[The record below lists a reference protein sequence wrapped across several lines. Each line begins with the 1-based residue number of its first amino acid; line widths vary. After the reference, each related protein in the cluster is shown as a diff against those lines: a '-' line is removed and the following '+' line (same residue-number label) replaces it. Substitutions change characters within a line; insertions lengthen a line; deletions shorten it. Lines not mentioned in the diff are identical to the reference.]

1 MTASV
6 AASKATEFLV
16 AFDCAFSIRRVFTG
30 KWCMSIFGSIA
41 LSMTTV
47 TTVVAIGATIS
58 SMPTR
63 VTEANSTRKT
73 EANAMSSIRTNSASM
88 FSVVSAVASYPSSVV
103 ISAIASPVASPV
115 VSAVA
120 SAAVVS
126 AVASAAVETVTV
138 IAHASFTAV
147 KASMAV
153 MASMAVKASMSVA
166 PSMALSIDSTEST
179 AMYANGS
186 ILGSSGISVKALRN
200 FLRFF
205 FINSVLRERSVSFLQ
220 DWLAS
225 SVIRSD
231 VVGAVRLR
239 IQSLAGI
246 VTILML
252 AGRSMSV
259 LLLLEEAVVP
269 LMSFESTLETSL
281 RFSTE
286 LVG

>member
-6 AASKATEFLV
+6 AASIATEFLV
-16 AFDCAFSIRRVFTG
+16 AFDCAFSIRRVVTG
-30 KWCMSIFGSIA
+30 KWCMSIVGAIA
-41 LSMTTV
+41 LSITSMT
-47 TTVVAIGATIS
+47 TTVVAMGATIS
-58 SMPTR
+58 SMSTR
-63 VTEANSTRKT
+63 VTEASAIT
-73 EANAMSSIRTNSASM
+73 SIRTNADSIS
-88 FSVVSAVASYPSSVV
+88 SVVSTVASYPSSVAISAMASPSVV
-103 ISAIASPVASPV
+103 ISAMASPSVVISAMASPVASPV
-115 VSAVA
+115 A
-120 SAAVVS
+120 S

-138 IAHASFTAV
+138 IAQASFT
-147 KASMAV
+147 
-153 MASMAVKASMSVA
+153 AVKASMSVA
-166 PSMALSIDSTEST
+166 PSMALSIDSIEST

-186 ILGSSGISVKALRN
+186 ILGSSGISIKVLRN

-205 FINSVLRERSVSFLQ
+205 FINSVLRVRSVSFIQ

-259 LLLLEEAVVP
+259 LLLLEEVVVP
-269 LMSFESTLETSL
+269 LMSFESTLETSS

>member
-1 MTASV
+1 M
-6 AASKATEFLV
+6 
-16 AFDCAFSIRRVFTG
+16 
-30 KWCMSIFGSIA
+30 
-41 LSMTTV
+41 
-47 TTVVAIGATIS
+47 TTVVAMGATIS
-58 SMPTR
+58 SMSTR
-63 VTEANSTRKT
+63 VTEAC
-73 EANAMSSIRTNSASM
+73 AISSIRTNSDSM
-88 FSVVSAVASYPSSVV
+88 SSVVSTVASYPSSVV
-103 ISAIASPVASPV
+103 ISAMASPVASLV
-115 VSAVA
+115 ASAVA
-120 SAAVVS
+120 SAAE
-126 AVASAAVETVTV
+126 ETVTV
-138 IAHASFTAV
+138 IAQASST
-147 KASMAV
+147 
-153 MASMAVKASMSVA
+153 AVKASMSVA